1 MLYLTNR
8 RSGERPARS
17 FSGRLAVLWA
27 VSALLLATG
36 CASRRQVFVIQEDV
50 QRVQADVDTLKRV
63 QQAAGETLRTIESEV
78 RDLKAKSEYGSS
90 ALEEKVEGL
99 AARLDELVT
108 RMDRALAPLEEFIRR
123 QSATDTT
130 QSPALG
136 MDYYD
141 AAVRDLSLGN
151 YDLAEVGFLQFLE
164 NYPKSDLADDARY
177 GLGES
182 YYARKRY
189 EEAIEEYQRVVA
201 LGSGGGK
208 APAAMLKSGLCYL
221 ALQRTADARQV
232 WEELKQKFPYSEEA
246 KVAEQRLGE
255 LTGRN

>member
-1 MLYLTNR
+1 MRHLPNR
-8 RSGERPARS
+8 KSGERPARS
-17 FSGRLAVLWA
+17 FSGRLTVLGA
-27 VSALLLATG
+27 VSVLLFAGG
-36 CASRRQVFVIQEDV
+36 CASRQQVFVIQQDM
-50 QRVQADVDTLKRV
+50 QRMRADVDTLKRM
-63 QQAAGETLRTIESEV
+63 QQAAHETLGTIEGEV
-78 RDLKAKSEYGSS
+78 RDMKAKSEYGSS

-99 AARLDELVT
+99 AARLNELIT

-123 QSATDTT
+123 QSAADTT
-130 QSPALG
+130 QSAAMG

-201 LGSGGGK
+201 LSSGGGK

-221 ALQRTADARQV
+221 ALQRTADARKV

-255 LTGRN
+255 LTGGH

>member
-1 MLYLTNR
+1 MLYLSNR
-8 RSGERPARS
+8 RCGERPARS
-17 FSGRLAVLWA
+17 FSGRLTVLWA

-36 CASRRQVFVIQEDV
+36 CASRQQVFVIQEDV
-50 QRVQADVDTLKRV
+50 QRVQADVDTLKRM

-130 QSPALG
+130 QSAALG

>member
-1 MLYLTNR
+1 M
-8 RSGERPARS
+8 
-17 FSGRLAVLWA
+17 
-27 VSALLLATG
+27 SALLLISG
-36 CASRRQVFVIQEDV
+36 CASRQQVFVIQEDV
-50 QRVQADVDTLKRV
+50 QRMRSDVDTLKRA
-63 QQAAGETLRTIESEV
+63 QQAAGATLAAIESEV

-90 ALEEKVEGL
+90 ALEQKVEGL
-99 AARLDELVT
+99 AARLDELIT

-123 QSATDTT
+123 QSAADTT
-130 QSPALG
+130 QSAAMG

-164 NYPKSDLADDARY
+164 NYPQSDLADDARY
-177 GLGES
+177 GLGET

-208 APAAMLKSGLCYL
+208 TPAAMLKLGLCYG
-221 ALQRTADARQV
+221 ALQRDGDARKTWQ
-232 WEELKQKFPYSEEA
+232 ELIAKFPYSEEA
-246 KVAEQRLGE
+246 KVAEQRLAE
-255 LTGRN
+255 LKGRN